1 MALLHEIGSLIKRRR
16 IELDM
21 TQALLAR
28 ASGLSRASVNALET
42 GAIKDLSFNRA
53 LRVLS
58 VLGLRFE
65 ASPPQTP
72 PSASALRTAAQMAS
86 VSLRT
91 HLKPAVLRRALTEG
105 YVPDHAI
112 AHIGTLLDEAP
123 PSLLVRLVDEVSK
136 ENDLAPAIVW
146 SNMRM
151 LAKGF
156 LSPRGLWQ

>member
-1 MALLHEIGSLIKRRR
+1 MALLHEIGSLVRRR
-16 IELDM
+16 RTELDM

-28 ASGLSRASVNALET
+28 ATGLSRASVNALET

-65 ASPPQTP
+65 ATLPQKP
-72 PSASALRTAAQMAS
+72 PSASALRTAAQTAS
-86 VSLRT
+86 VSLKT
-91 HLKPAVLRRALTEG
+91 QLKPAVLRRALTDG
-105 YVPDHAI
+105 YVPEQAI

-123 PSLLVRLVDEVSK
+123 ASLLVRLVDEVSR
-136 ENDLAPAIVW
+136 EDNLAPAVVW

-156 LSPRGLWQ
+156 KSPRPLWQ

>member
-1 MALLHEIGSLIKRRR
+1 MALLNEIGLQIKRRR
-16 IELDM
+16 LELDM

-53 LRVLS
+53 LRILS

-65 ASPPQTP
+65 ASAPSKP
-72 PSASALRTAAQMAS
+72 PSASALRTAAQTSS

-91 HLKPAVLRRALTEG
+91 RIRPAVLRRALTEG
-105 YVPDHAI
+105 VVPESAI
-112 AHIGTLLDEAP
+112 AHIGILLDEASP
-123 PSLLVRLVDEVSK
+123 ALLVRLVDEVSK
-136 ENDLAPAIVW
+136 ESRVAPAVVW
-146 SNMRM
+146 SNMRN

-156 LSPRGLWQ
+156 MSPRSLWQ

>member
-53 LRVLS
+53 LRVFS

-65 ASPPQTP
+65 ASSPQKPPG
-72 PSASALRTAAQMAS
+72 ASALRIAAQTAS

-91 HLKPAVLRRALTEG
+91 KMKPAVLRRALTEG
-105 YVPDHAI
+105 CFPAHAT

-136 ENDLAPAIVW
+136 ENNLAPVPVW
-146 SNMRM
+146 RNMRK

>member
-1 MALLHEIGSLIKRRR
+1 MALLHEIGSQVKRRR

-53 LRVLS
+53 LRILS

-65 ASPPQTP
+65 ASLPPKP
-72 PSASALRTAAQMAS
+72 PSASALRTAAQTAS

-91 HLKPAVLRRALTEG
+91 QVKPAVLRRALTEG
-105 YVPDHAI
+105 VVPENAI
-112 AHIGTLLDEAP
+112 AHIGILLDEASP
-123 PSLLVRLVDEVSK
+123 ALLVRLVDEVSK
-136 ENDLAPAIVW
+136 GSHVAPAVVW
-146 SNMRM
+146 SNMRN

-156 LSPRGLWQ
+156 MSPRSLWQ

>member
-65 ASPPQTP
+65 ALSPLKPRS
-72 PSASALRTAAQMAS
+72 PSALHTAAQTAS

-91 HLKPAVLRRALTEG
+91 KMKPAVLRRALTEG
-105 YVPDHAI
+105 YVPAHAT
-112 AHIGTLLDEAP
+112 AHIGILLDEASP
-123 PSLLVRLVDEVSK
+123 ALLVRLVDEVSK
-136 ENDLAPAIVW
+136 ENNLAPAIVW
-146 SNMRM
+146 SNMRK

-156 LSPRGLWQ
+156 MSPRGLWQ

>member
-1 MALLHEIGSLIKRRR
+1 MALLHEIGSLVRRR
-16 IELDM
+16 RTELDM

-28 ASGLSRASVNALET
+28 ATGLSRASVNALET

-65 ASPPQTP
+65 ATLPQKP
-72 PSASALRTAAQMAS
+72 PSASALRTAAQTAS
-86 VSLRT
+86 VSLKT
-91 HLKPAVLRRALTEG
+91 QLKPAVLRRALTEG
-105 YVPDHAI
+105 YVPEQAI

-123 PSLLVRLVDEVSK
+123 ASLLVRLVDEVSR
-136 ENDLAPAIVW
+136 EDNLAPAVVW

-156 LSPRGLWQ
+156 KSPRPLWQ

>member
-42 GAIKDLSFNRA
+42 GAIKDLSINRA

-65 ASPPQTP
+65 ASAPLKAPG
-72 PSASALRTAAQMAS
+72 ASALRTAAQTAS

-91 HLKPAVLRRALTEG
+91 KMKPAVLRRALTEG
-105 YVPDHAI
+105 YVPASAI
-112 AHIGTLLDEAP
+112 AHIGTLLDEAA
-123 PSLLVRLVDEVSK
+123 PSMLVRLVDEVSR
-136 ENDLAPAIVW
+136 ENNLAPAIVW
-146 SNMRM
+146 SNMRK
-151 LAKGF
+151 LARSYM
-156 LSPRGLWQ
+156 SPRGLWQ